1 VNDVRK
7 SSIFLLVTCAVVAV
21 ATGGCA
27 RPQAAS
33 NPDGPPLEMPQPP
46 EHVVAPVELLP
57 LAELPEPETAAPPTA
72 AAPRTP
78 PSPRPAP
85 PKPQP
90 AAPAPPVAA
99 TPPPA
104 PPAPTES
111 RELTAPSPASA
122 ANEKV
127 IRDLLTRAS
136 RDLAQVNYNGL
147 NADRRAQ
154 YEQSKR
160 FGAQAEQALKERN
173 LIFAATLADKA
184 ATLAA
189 ELLGK

>member
-1 VNDVRK
+1 VNDVRTF
-7 SSIFLLVTCAVVAV
+7 SIFVFVICGFMAV
-21 ATGGCA
+21 ATVGCA

-33 NPDGPPLEMPQPP
+33 NPDGPPLEMPRPP
-46 EHVVAPVELLP
+46 EHVVAPVELPP
-57 LAELPEPETAAPPTA
+57 LAELPEPEPATPPAA

-78 PSPRPAP
+78 PPPRPAPP

-90 AAPAPPVAA
+90 AAPPAATAAPPP
-99 TPPPA
+99 T

-122 ANEKV
+122 ANEKT
-127 IRDLLTRAS
+127 IRDQLARAS
-136 RDLAQVNYNGL
+136 RDLAQVNYKL
-147 NADRRAQ
+147 LSVDRRAQ
-154 YEQSKR
+154 YDQSKR
-160 FGAQAEQALKERN
+160 FSEQAEQALKDRN